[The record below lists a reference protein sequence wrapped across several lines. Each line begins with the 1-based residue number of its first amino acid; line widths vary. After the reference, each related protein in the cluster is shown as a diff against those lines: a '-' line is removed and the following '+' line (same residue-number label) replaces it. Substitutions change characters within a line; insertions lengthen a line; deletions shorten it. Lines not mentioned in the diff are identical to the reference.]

1 MKVKIS
7 TTNWVC
13 GEILSADRI
22 EIRFDTLI
30 VEGDGVD
37 ISIPFNPGDVEIQV
51 WVYTPQGVTL
61 TLEGRY
67 SIRIPSGLSIRS
79 FHDGSLEIKAHRDAL
94 CVKAW
99 RYKALRLEEAEAE

>member
-1 MKVKIS
+1 MKVKVS

-13 GEILSADRI
+13 GEILPADRI
-22 EIRFDTLI
+22 EIRFDTLV

-37 ISIPFNPGDVEIQV
+37 ISVAFNPGDLEIQV
-51 WVYTPQGVTL
+51 WVYTPQGITL
-61 TLEGRY
+61 TLENKY

-94 CVKAW
+94 HIKVW
-99 RYKALRLEEAEAE
+99 QYKAVVLQEAE

>member
-37 ISIPFNPGDVEIQV
+37 ISIPFNPGNLEIQV

-67 SIRIPSGLSIRS
+67 SIQVPSGLSIRS
-79 FHDGSLEIKAHRDAL
+79 FHDGSLEVRAHRDAL
-94 CVKAW
+94 CVKVW
-99 RYKALRLEEAEAE
+99 KYKAVSAQEAE

>member
-1 MKVKIS
+1 MKVKIG

-37 ISIPFNPGDVEIQV
+37 ICIPFNPGDLEIQV
-51 WVYTPQGVTL
+51 WVYNPQGVTL
-61 TLEGRY
+61 TLENKY
-67 SIRIPSGLSIRS
+67 SIRVPSGLSIRS
-79 FHDGSLEIKAHRDAL
+79 FHDGCFEIKAHRDAL
-94 CVKAW
+94 LMKVWK
-99 RYKALRLEEAEAE
+99 YKAVRLEEAEAE

>member
-1 MKVKIS
+1 MRVKVG

-13 GEILSADRI
+13 GEVLSADRI
-22 EIRFDTLI
+22 EIRFDTLV
-30 VEGDGVD
+30 VEGDEVD
-37 ISIPFNPGDVEIQV
+37 ISVPFNPGDLEIQV

-94 CVKAW
+94 LVKVW
-99 RYKALRLEEAEAE
+99 KYKAVRLEEAEAE

>member
-1 MKVKIS
+1 MRVKVG

-37 ISIPFNPGDVEIQV
+37 ISIPFNPGDLEIQV
-51 WVYTPQGVTL
+51 WVYNPQGVTL

-67 SIRIPSGLSIRS
+67 NIRIPSGLNIRS
-79 FHDGSLEIKAHRDAL
+79 FHDGHFEVKAHRDAL
-94 CVKAW
+94 NIKAW